1 MPVAGGGA
9 ESAKTLEEATSIT
22 SPAILRQIEA
32 LCTAGSGPTSSAQD
46 LLDHLSSPA
55 GNAQALLSHN
65 DFTYPLPNYYISSS
79 HNTYL

>member
-9 ESAKTLEEATSIT
+9 ESAKTLEQATQIT

-32 LCTAGSGPTSSAQD
+32 LCATGSETSPKE
-46 LLDHLSSPA
+46 LLDHLSSPT

-65 DFTYPLPNYYISSS
+65 DLTYPLPNYYISSS